1 MAFSQLDLA
10 RIDKVVGEFCRG
22 RVPAH
27 LKSKIEVIYQVEGQ
41 AVVICEKRPHWRE
54 PGLFTETPI
63 AKLSFTRSSGIW
75 HLYWMRG
82 NGKWLLYKP
91 AFLTRVCREAVQ
103 TGVNTR
109 RATEG
114 PGDVV
119 DTTSRSPTERNAVD
133 MPVSA
138 AAAEAW

>member
-1 MAFSQLDLA
+1 MDAFAVAVATGVALVVLLVATSIDALA
-10 RIDKVVGEFCRG
+10 VG
-22 RVPAH
+22 
-27 LKSKIEVIYQVEGQ
+27 L
-41 AVVICEKRPHWRE
+41 
-54 PGLFTETPI
+54 
-63 AKLSFTRSSGIW
+63 
-75 HLYWMRG
+75 
-82 NGKWLLYKP
+82 KP
-91 AFLTRVCREAVQ
+91 AFLTRVRREAVE
-103 TGVNTR
+103 TGVDTR